1 MQTSPWLSDWGAS
14 QLPVSQSVIQSVRQS
29 VSDLQHQT
37 VTRKLYSY
45 RQHFRRYES
54 QSQQLLFTLTQGY
67 KGIGVLLIGALQK
80 DKKESSGA

>member
-1 MQTSPWLSDWGAS
+1 MQTSPWMSEWGAS
-14 QLPVSQSVIQSVRQS
+14 QLPVSQSVSPSVS
-29 VSDLQHQT
+29 SDLQHQT
-37 VTRKLYSY
+37 VTRKFYSY

-80 DKKESSGA
+80 DKKEPSGA